1 MSAIKKISARAKQ
14 IHRMHPGKLWKFCI
28 LQASQEYRAGKL
40 GAVKKKVSKRK
51 KTVKRKKKHYNWG
64 SVKAHER
71 RVSGVSSLPYAKS
84 AVRQLIKKKV
94 DSLVLRKYHAGKKSV
109 KRKLQRA
116 LAVLKRELNKY
127 A

>member
-40 GAVKKKVSKRK
+40 GPAKRKVSKRK
-51 KTVKRKKKHYNWG
+51 KTVKRKKSLYKRRP
-64 SVKAHER
+64 VIATER
-71 RVSGVSSLPYAKS
+71 RVSGVLSMLHAKS

-94 DSLVLRKYHAGKKSV
+94 DNLVLRKYHAGKKSV

-116 LAVLKRELNKY
+116 LAAAKRELNKY

>member
-40 GAVKKKVSKRK
+40 GPAKKKVSKRK
-51 KTVKRKKKHYNWG
+51 KTVKRKKSLYKRRP
-64 SVKAHER
+64 VIATER
-71 RVSGVSSLPYAKS
+71 SVSGVSSLPYAKS
-84 AVRQLIKKKV
+84 AVRQILKKKV
-94 DSLVLRKYHAGKKSV
+94 DNLVLRKYHAGKKSV

-116 LAVLKRELNKY
+116 LAAAKRELNKY